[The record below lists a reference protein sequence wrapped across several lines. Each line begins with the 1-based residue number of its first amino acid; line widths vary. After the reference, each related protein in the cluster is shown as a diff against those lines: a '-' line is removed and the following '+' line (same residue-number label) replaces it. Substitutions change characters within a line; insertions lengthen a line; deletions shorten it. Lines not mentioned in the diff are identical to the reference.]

1 MSRFKIQRA
10 LFWHRKHTLTLPKNR
25 EFNKNKVGLLILSL
39 SLTQVVMFLRVGHC
53 PWSLPF
59 PWLWLDSNNRSMSSQ
74 TPTCNQHWYII
85 KYYNGNDKLPLISL
99 ISVPLNIN
107 ININICIKDNE
118 LACLELL
125 RTCRVRRTWHLCLL
139 QWMIIIRVHIQTTVD
154 ILTCSD
160 IHWSYVTMNMKILGF
175 NPQCPQPAGEHLGTR
190 YCVWL
195 CWQIPLLCLWL
206 HLVFVSCVCCL
217 NGNN

>member
-1 MSRFKIQRA
+1 MSLSLCQDSKFKG

-25 EFNKNKVGLLILSL
+25 QFNKNKFCL
-39 SLTQVVMFLRVGHC
+39 LTQVVMFLRVGHC

-99 ISVPLNIN
+99 ISVPLK
-107 ININICIKDNE
+107 NICIKDNE

-154 ILTCSD
+154 ILTCSN
-160 IHWSYVTMNMKILGF
+160 IH
-175 NPQCPQPAGEHLGTR
+175 
-190 YCVWL
+190 
-195 CWQIPLLCLWL
+195 
-206 HLVFVSCVCCL
+206 
-217 NGNN
+217 